1 MHLSADTCCSTTLGR
16 EYVFYSSSPS
26 GGTRDPAV
34 QRKQSAGDSDSPPGM
49 ARCLGPALLLLL
61 LLGSASPAGGN
72 RCVAAA
78 EACTADTRCQ
88 RLRTAYVA
96 RCLDR
101 AAPGGCPRARC
112 RRALRRFFARGP
124 PALTLALL
132 FCPCA
137 GSACAERRRQTFMP
151 TCAFSRPGA
160 TPPSCQASLDACEHS
175 RVCKPRLLAF
185 QAACAP
191 TPSAPD
197 GCLQD
202 QAPSCRRAYAGLVG
216 TAVTPNFVDNASA
229 HVAPW
234 CDCAASGNRREECE
248 AFRGLFTRN
257 RCLDGAIQGFD
268 SGWLPTLQD
277 RLGPRQD
284 SEHSLL
290 QMDPWRGTLCSPH
303 SLSWPCGTCFDEDS
317 RQQTTQLPV
326 PLLPGVLLKR
336 DQHTSQPAPVFS
348 PCYPVS
354 LSL

>member
-175 RVCKPRLLAF
+175 RVCKPPARRPPAPPT
-185 QAACAP
+185 AACRIRPPAAGALMQASWALPSPPTLWTTRAHMWRPGATAQPAETGVKSVKPSGGSLPGTAAWMVPYRALTVGGSQPCRTGWAP
-191 TPSAPD
+191 ARTRSTA
-197 GCLQD
+197 
-202 QAPSCRRAYAGLVG
+202 SCRC
-216 TAVTPNFVDNASA
+216 P
-229 HVAPW
+229 
-234 CDCAASGNRREECE
+234 
-248 AFRGLFTRN
+248 
-257 RCLDGAIQGFD
+257 
-268 SGWLPTLQD
+268 
-277 RLGPRQD
+277 
-284 SEHSLL
+284 L

>member
-1 MHLSADTCCSTTLGR
+1 MEGGVREPRRREPLCGRGRGVHGGHAVPAATHRVRGAVPGPGRAGRLPPRSLPPRSASLLR
-16 EYVFYSSSPS
+16 P
-26 GGTRDPAV
+26 RA
-34 QRKQSAGDSDSPPGM
+34 
-49 ARCLGPALLLLL
+49 ARAHPRAALLPVRGL
-61 LLGSASPAGGN
+61 
-72 RCVAAA
+72 RVRRAAA
-78 EACTADTRCQ
+78 PDLHAH
-88 RLRTAYVA
+88 L
-96 RCLDR
+96 
-101 AAPGGCPRARC
+101 
-112 RRALRRFFARGP
+112 
-124 PALTLALL
+124 
-132 FCPCA
+132 
-137 GSACAERRRQTFMP
+137 
-151 TCAFSRPGA
+151 
-160 TPPSCQASLDACEHS
+160 
-175 RVCKPRLLAF
+175 RLLAAGRHAALLPSVLRRLRAQPSL

>member
-1 MHLSADTCCSTTLGR
+1 MEGGVREPRRREPLCGRGRGVHGGHAVPAATHRVRGAVPGPGRAGRLPPRSLPPRSASLLR
-16 EYVFYSSSPS
+16 P
-26 GGTRDPAV
+26 RA
-34 QRKQSAGDSDSPPGM
+34 
-49 ARCLGPALLLLL
+49 ARAHPRAALLPVRGL
-61 LLGSASPAGGN
+61 
-72 RCVAAA
+72 RVRRAAA
-78 EACTADTRCQ
+78 PDLHAH
-88 RLRTAYVA
+88 L
-96 RCLDR
+96 
-101 AAPGGCPRARC
+101 
-112 RRALRRFFARGP
+112 
-124 PALTLALL
+124 
-132 FCPCA
+132 
-137 GSACAERRRQTFMP
+137 
-151 TCAFSRPGA
+151 
-160 TPPSCQASLDACEHS
+160 
-175 RVCKPRLLAF
+175 RLLAAGRHAALLPSVLRRLRAQPSL

-202 QAPSCRRAYAGLVG
+202 QAPSCRRAYAGLVGRNDPDRALGGGGALSRGCHPCMDRLPALGGPIG